1 MTQEHKITYF
11 SDVKDGKLQT
21 NISLRIKEDLRHF
34 EGKRIELTLCKKR
47 RKRSIEQNN
56 YIHLLFTLF
65 ANSFT
70 ELTGDKI
77 PMQEWKEMLKFRFA
91 RRDKFNLETGEV
103 IGQYIQGT
111 SEMNK
116 TELSN
121 FIDDIIR
128 YGAEMYSFNL
138 PYPNEQLK
146 VDLDLNFDRK

>member
-1 MTQEHKITYF
+1 MKLTYY
-11 SDVKDGKLQT
+11 SNVTNGKLQK
-21 NISLRIKEDLRHF
+21 NVSQIIASELNHF
-34 EGKRIELTLCKKR
+34 EGKRVEITIQKLKSS
-47 RKRSIEQNN
+47 RSVQQNN

-70 ELTGDKI
+70 ELTGKKI
-77 PMQEWKEMLKFRFA
+77 PMQEWKDMLKFMFA
-91 RRDKFNLETGEV
+91 KRDKFDEETGEV

-111 SEMNK
+111 SEMSK
-116 TELSN
+116 TELCT